1 MKPTFSKYQ
10 TFIIALLAFIQFTVV
25 LDFMIL
31 SPLGV
36 QVMENLKISPLDFGL
51 VVSAYAFS
59 AGISGILS
67 AGFADKFD
75 RKNILLFFY
84 TGFVIGTALCGLS
97 TTYEYLLAAR
107 IVTGVFGGVIA
118 SISFAIIADLFP
130 LEVRGRVMGFVM
142 TAFAASQVFGL
153 PLSVYVSNR
162 WGWQAPFWLIAGVS
176 ALVGIIAYVRVKPIT
191 AHLKSANAQQKNA
204 IEHLLKTAANP
215 TYLKGF
221 LATMVLATGGFM
233 LMPFGSAF
241 TVHNLGLTLEDLP
254 LIYMITGLVSIGAG
268 PMLGRLS
275 DSIGKYNVFAG
286 ASVVAIAII
295 LYYTRMQNS
304 PLWFVI
310 LINSALFIP
319 ITGRM
324 ISANAL
330 TSAIPDLPDRGA
342 YMAISSSLQQISG
355 GIAAYCAG
363 LIVVQTPSGRLLGY
377 ENLGYVVAIAIV
389 ITIVM
394 MYRVNVY
401 VLAKNSA
408 STKPQEG
415 TVPKA
420 AQEVLIEN

>member
-1 MKPTFSKYQ
+1 MKPTFTNYQ
-10 TFIIALLAFIQFTVV
+10 KFIIGLLAFIQFTVV

-36 QVMENLKISPLDFGL
+36 QVMENLNITPLDFGL

-59 AGISGILS
+59 AGASGILA

-84 TGFVIGTALCGLS
+84 GGFVLGTAFCGLA

-107 IVTGVFGGVIA
+107 IVTGLFGGVIA
-118 SISFAIIADLFP
+118 SVSFAIIADLFP
-130 LEVRGRVMGFVM
+130 MEVRGRVMGFVM

-153 PLSVYVSNR
+153 PVSVFVSNI
-162 WGWQAPFWLIAGVS
+162 WGWQAPFWLITGVS
-176 ALVGIIAYVRVKPIT
+176 ALVGIAAFVRVKPIT
-191 AHLKSANAQQKNA
+191 AHLKTPGTQRNAVK
-204 IEHLLKTAANP
+204 HLFKTATNGN
-215 TYLKGF
+215 YLPGF
-221 LATMVLATGGFM
+221 MATMILATGGFM

-241 TVHNLGLTLEDLP
+241 TVHNLGLTLDDLP
-254 LIYMITGLVSIGAG
+254 LIYMVTGLVSIGAG
-268 PMLGRLS
+268 PVIGRLA
-275 DSIGKYNVFAG
+275 DSIGKYNVFAA

-295 LYYTRMQNS
+295 LYYTRMERS

-310 LINSALFIP
+310 LINCSLFIP

-363 LIVVQTPSGRLLGY
+363 LIVVQTNTGRLSGY
-377 ENLGYVVAIAIV
+377 ENLGYVVAIAILA
-389 ITIVM
+389 TIAM
-394 MYRVNVY
+394 MYKVNAQVSN
-401 VLAKNSA
+401 KNSSPA
-408 STKPQEG
+408 KPQ
-415 TVPKA
+415 VDA
-420 AQEVLIEN
+420 APTPQEVVVEN